1 MLKVE
6 TRNLKSVLLTLL
18 LSVGPA
24 FGFEATMTVQPPLIQ
39 LNESATLR
47 VEVRGAKNPQPP
59 AVPNVP
65 GLRISYTG
73 QSSQMSWINGKS
85 DSSIVYSYAVYP
97 QQTGTF
103 AIGPFDYTV
112 QKESV
117 SLSTQLKVVAG
128 GTAEQ
133 AQSWSDLLFAKL
145 TADRDTVYV
154 QEPFGLILS
163 VYSRQGVQL
172 AGNISLTGMPETGR
186 SDLKWQEMQPSRD
199 VVNGTVYDVRRF
211 VAQTRAMS
219 SGDYEFAPVVTAQV
233 AVPNPNNRSRDPFF
247 SSFFDRVET
256 RPVDLPVEKTLIRVK
271 PLPSAGKPAGFSG
284 AVGDFDF
291 SVSAKPL
298 DVHPGDPIT
307 LTLNISGNGN
317 LDRVMMPPVPNG
329 DRFRLFGDSVR
340 KQEENAVQFE
350 QVISPK
356 SADATEIPSI
366 EFSFFD
372 TKAGD
377 YKTIRSAPIP
387 ITVTATSNSTAQVF
401 ALKDSVVMPPPETPF
416 ATESDVQRIE
426 SALSSFW
433 NAIRPWLWTVP
444 AVLLVW
450 LTAFFGRKLH
460 RHRRKDTARLRRQ
473 KAPKAARQALR
484 AAARARRQ
492 GNTSEFYDFLGAALN
507 DYFGHRLNLSPGEIF
522 SSAVSQAL
530 NKANAPERLIATVTD
545 LFGQVEANRYG
556 FKADPSPDAMNQKE
570 RMLTD
575 ILKQCEQLKF

>member
-1 MLKVE
+1 LKLE
-6 TRNLKSVLLTLL
+6 TGNLKIAILLAGLAGNVL
-18 LSVGPA
+18 
-24 FGFEATMTVQPPLIQ
+24 GFEATMTVQPPLIQ

-59 AVPNVP
+59 AVPTVP

-117 SLSTQLKVVAG
+117 SLSTQLKVVVG
-128 GTAEQ
+128 GTAQQ

-172 AGNISLTGMPETGR
+172 AGNISLTGMPETGL

-199 VVNGTVYDVRRF
+199 VVNGAIYDVRRF

-233 AVPNPNNRSRDPFF
+233 AVPNQNNRSRDPFF

-271 PLPSAGKPAGFSG
+271 PLPSTGKPAGFSG
-284 AVGDFDF
+284 AVGNFDF

-307 LTLNISGNGN
+307 LTLTISGNGN
-317 LDRVMMPPVPNG
+317 LDRVMMPTATGSACSATPYANRMRMPCSLNRSSRQRAPMPQKSPLLNSPSSTRSPETTKPFAAR
-329 DRFRLFGDSVR
+329 RFRSR
-340 KQEENAVQFE
+340 
-350 QVISPK
+350 
-356 SADATEIPSI
+356 
-366 EFSFFD
+366 
-372 TKAGD
+372 
-377 YKTIRSAPIP
+377 
-387 ITVTATSNSTAQVF
+387 
-401 ALKDSVVMPPPETPF
+401 
-416 ATESDVQRIE
+416 
-426 SALSSFW
+426 
-433 NAIRPWLWTVP
+433 
-444 AVLLVW
+444 
-450 LTAFFGRKLH
+450 
-460 RHRRKDTARLRRQ
+460 
-473 KAPKAARQALR
+473 
-484 AAARARRQ
+484 
-492 GNTSEFYDFLGAALN
+492 
-507 DYFGHRLNLSPGEIF
+507 
-522 SSAVSQAL
+522 
-530 NKANAPERLIATVTD
+530 
-545 LFGQVEANRYG
+545 
-556 FKADPSPDAMNQKE
+556 
-570 RMLTD
+570 
-575 ILKQCEQLKF
+575 

>member
-1 MLKVE
+1 MKLE
-6 TRNLKSVLLTLL
+6 TGNWKIAILLAGLAGNVL
-18 LSVGPA
+18 
-24 FGFEATMTVQPPLIQ
+24 GFEATMTVQPPLIQ

-59 AVPNVP
+59 VLPDVS
-65 GLRISYTG
+65 GLRVSYTG

-85 DSSIVYSYAVYP
+85 DSFIVYSYTVYP

-103 AIGPFDYTV
+103 SIGPFDYTV

-117 SLSTQLKVVAG
+117 SLNAQLKVVAG
-128 GTAEQ
+128 GTAQQ

-145 TADRDTVYV
+145 TADRQTVYV

-172 AGNISLTGMPETGR
+172 AGNIGLNGMPETGP
-186 SDLKWQEMQPSRD
+186 SDLKWQEVPPSHD

-233 AVPNPNNRSRDPFF
+233 AVPNQNNRSRDPFF

-256 RPVDLPVEKTLIRVK
+256 RPVDLPAEKTLIRVK
-271 PLPSAGKPAGFSG
+271 PLPSAGKPTGFSG
-284 AVGDFDF
+284 AVGNFDF

-307 LTLNISGNGN
+307 LTLTISGNGN

-340 KQEENAVQFE
+340 KQAENAVRFE

-356 SADATEIPSI
+356 SADATEIPSV

-372 TKAGD
+372 TKSGD

-401 ALKDSVVMPPPETPF
+401 AVKDSVVMPPPETPF

-444 AVLLVW
+444 AALLVW
-450 LTAFFGRKLH
+450 MAAFIGQKLY
-460 RHRRKDTARLRRQ
+460 RHRRKDTVRLRRQ
-473 KAPKAARQALR
+473 KAPKAARRALR

-492 GNTSEFYDFLGAALN
+492 GNTSEFYDSLGAALS

-522 SSAVSQAL
+522 SSTVSQAL
-530 NKANAPERLIATVTD
+530 SKANAPERLVDDVTD

-556 FKADPSPDAMNQKE
+556 IKADPSAE
-570 RMLTD
+570 STGRMISRLEE
-575 ILKQCEQLKF
+575 ILKQCEKLKF